1 MILGVPESRKTLN
14 DPLALRGL
22 KVIGLEIFILIIF
35 KSRRFVVKD
44 GFLSNHVLLD
54 LFQPHPQ
61 RHSHE
66 PDPRNSENR
75 KKGMGV
81 GVKVQS
87 ARTLFSIQNSIP
99 PTSSRRN
106 NQHAQFRICFP
117 VSFAA
122 VHYV

>member
-1 MILGVPESRKTLN
+1 MILGVPDSRKTLN

-22 KVIGLEIFILIIF
+22 KVIDLEIFILIIF

-44 GFLSNHVLLD
+44 GFLSNHVHLD
-54 LFQPHPQ
+54 LFQPQSQHQ
-61 RHSHE
+61 SHE

-87 ARTLFSIQNSIP
+87 ARTLFLIQNSSP

-106 NQHAQFRICFP
+106 NQLAQFCICFP
-117 VSFAA
+117 VSSVA

>member
-1 MILGVPESRKTLN
+1 M
-14 DPLALRGL
+14 
-22 KVIGLEIFILIIF
+22 
-35 KSRRFVVKD
+35 KD
-44 GFLSNHVLLD
+44 GFLSNHVHLD
-54 LFQPHPQ
+54 LFQPQSQH
-61 RHSHE
+61 RSHE

-87 ARTLFSIQNSIP
+87 ARTLFPIQNSIP

-106 NQHAQFRICFP
+106 NQLAQFCICFP
-117 VSFAA
+117 VSSVA